1 MACPPNSITLY
12 FWGRG
17 IVSLRPAWLTLL
29 VWVKLVRPE
38 RGGEGE
44 RGRGGE
50 RGRRG
55 ERGREKER
63 SLARKDGE
71 KKAPF
76 Q

>member
-1 MACPPNSITLY
+1 MNL
-12 FWGRG
+12 G
-17 IVSLRPAWLTLL
+17 
-29 VWVKLVRPE
+29 VRE
-38 RGGEGE
+38 RGKGEGE